1 MECVLYL
8 WALKK
13 MHNQNL
19 HLLRGNHECRHLTEY
34 FTFKTECLTK
44 YSQRVYDACM
54 KAFDAL
60 PLAALMNEQFL
71 CVHGG
76 LSPDIKT
83 IDDIQQIHRFQEPPA
98 SGPLCDLIWSDP
110 LEEFGKESSGTAN
123 FVVNETRGCGYFY
136 SFKACCEFLTEN
148 NLLSI
153 IRAHE
158 AQDQGY
164 KMYKRNPTTGF
175 PSLITIFSAPNY
187 LDMYQNKAA
196 ILKYEDNVMNIR
208 QFNCSAH
215 PYWLPNFMDVFTW
228 SLPFVGEKVTE
239 MLVNLLNICSD
250 DELTTTEG
258 EDQEITEAIKAQMT
272 EEQIA
277 EYQSRRQSEK
287 AKLQKKIRGIG
298 RMARHFQHLRE
309 ESEKNIQL
317 KGLAGSEA
325 TVSRGALG
333 NFEDVRNFD
342 KINEKMP
349 TRRPT

>member
-1 MECVLYL
+1 
-8 WALKK
+8 
-13 MHNQNL
+13 
-19 HLLRGNHECRHLTEY
+19 
-34 FTFKTECLTK
+34 
-44 YSQRVYDACM
+44 
-54 KAFDAL
+54 
-60 PLAALMNEQFL
+60 
-71 CVHGG
+71 
-76 LSPDIKT
+76 
-83 IDDIQQIHRFQEPPA
+83 
-98 SGPLCDLIWSDP
+98 
-110 LEEFGKESSGTAN
+110 
-123 FVVNETRGCGYFY
+123 
-136 SFKACCEFLTEN
+136 
-148 NLLSI
+148 
-153 IRAHE
+153 
-158 AQDQGY
+158 
-164 KMYKRNPTTGF
+164 
-175 PSLITIFSAPNY
+175 
-187 LDMYQNKAA
+187 
-196 ILKYEDNVMNIR
+196 
-208 QFNCSAH
+208 
-215 PYWLPNFMDVFTW
+215 
-228 SLPFVGEKVTE
+228 